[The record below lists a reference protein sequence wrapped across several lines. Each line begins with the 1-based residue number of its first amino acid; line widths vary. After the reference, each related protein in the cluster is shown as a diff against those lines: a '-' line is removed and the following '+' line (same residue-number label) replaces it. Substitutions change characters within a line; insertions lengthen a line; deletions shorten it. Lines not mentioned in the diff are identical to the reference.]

1 MKESMLKSV
10 RREAGLGNPPREYT
24 NNDPEAANL
33 MVKHALNF
41 DPKSPEEFINEIR
54 NIVETQFRNEDRA
67 VFGKGQFKIRPEF
80 QHLAVSDQQ
89 WSKLTKEGRMKK
101 LQTYLKSGMAEK
113 RELSVETAGD
123 VRALGSASEVML
135 LPVTASSC
143 GITSVPSPIL
153 TAMFDKA
160 NHLLQVSS
168 NVVPK
173 PGATDG
179 SFIVA
184 GYGNTIHVVTPGKG
198 GSLKCDRACVNFSTS
213 VCEHV
218 LAVAQVRGTFKEFLN
233 WYRKSKKGPRVLE
246 MALGSGPKNA
256 GKKPSRRKRT
266 NKEKAEVTKV
276 VDLLEQRS
284 LPQHDPFPVPSFPSN
299 VLPVPP
305 PSRAPATGENIPE
318 ATVTRTFPQVQEPTV
333 GTFVPNVIPTP
344 EIPQPV
350 PVHFPN
356 IPGLIQFQEYS
367 RVSTAATDQA
377 NSFWLK
383 WLPGTRVSRCYGC
396 NREIVNPP
404 NSVPDDLI
412 VAYRDIR
419 QYRQRNTGQLQFS
432 NGPQNV
438 HFHLR
443 AACIRARYPN
453 FPGASALVVPNDMK
467 AHFRLEHI
475 QRLYMEFG
483 WSPQ

>member
-1 MKESMLKSV
+1 M
-10 RREAGLGNPPREYT
+10 
-24 NNDPEAANL
+24 
-33 MVKHALNF
+33 
-41 DPKSPEEFINEIR
+41 
-54 NIVETQFRNEDRA
+54 
-67 VFGKGQFKIRPEF
+67 
-80 QHLAVSDQQ
+80 
-89 WSKLTKEGRMKK
+89 
-101 LQTYLKSGMAEK
+101 
-113 RELSVETAGD
+113 
-123 VRALGSASEVML
+123 
-135 LPVTASSC
+135 
-143 GITSVPSPIL
+143 
-153 TAMFDKA
+153 
-160 NHLLQVSS
+160 
-168 NVVPK
+168 
-173 PGATDG
+173 
-179 SFIVA
+179 
-184 GYGNTIHVVTPGKG
+184 
-198 GSLKCDRACVNFSTS
+198 
-213 VCEHV
+213 
-218 LAVAQVRGTFKEFLN
+218 AVAQVRGTFKEFLN

-276 VDLLEQRS
+276 VGLLEQRS

-305 PSRAPATGENIPE
+305 PSRAPATGATENIPE

-344 EIPQPV
+344 EIPQPA
-350 PVHFPN
+350 PGHFTN

-432 NGPQNV
+432 NGSQNV